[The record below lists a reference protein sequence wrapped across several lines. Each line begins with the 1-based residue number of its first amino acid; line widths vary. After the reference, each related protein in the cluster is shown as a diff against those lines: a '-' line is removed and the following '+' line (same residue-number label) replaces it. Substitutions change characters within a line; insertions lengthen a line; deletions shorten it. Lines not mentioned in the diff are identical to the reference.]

1 MPPNGA
7 SRLER
12 SCVAPR
18 DWIRAA
24 PASPGLE
31 RVEVRFARGGF
42 DPHRHDAY
50 VVGLTLAGVQEFRYR
65 GAAERCLAGQLFVLH
80 PDELHDGRA
89 GTEDGFRYRTLYV
102 EPRLIADALGGA
114 RPLPFAR
121 RTVSDD
127 RRLAAA
133 ITPALEDLDA
143 ALEPLQRDQVVLDL
157 ADALAAG
164 DRSVARPHGAAI
176 DRRAVGRAREFLDSR
191 LRPGAGSAELEA
203 VAGLSRWELARQ
215 FRAALGTSPH
225 RYLVLR
231 RLDRARAL
239 IRGGAALVD
248 AAASSGFADQSHMA
262 RHFRRAYGVT
272 PGRWARLAAVAG
284 LGVQARR

>member
-1 MPPNGA
+1 MPRDGRG
-7 SRLER
+7 RLER
-12 SCVAPR
+12 SCGAPR

-31 RVEVRFARGGF
+31 RVEVSFARGGF

-65 GAAERCLAGQLFVLH
+65 GTAERCLAGQLFVLH

-102 EPRLIADALGGA
+102 EPRLIADALRGA
-114 RPLPFAR
+114 RPLPFVR
-121 RTVSDD
+121 RAVSGD

-133 ITPALEDLDA
+133 IAPALEDLPA
-143 ALEPLQRDQVVLDL
+143 ALERLLHAQVVLDL
-157 ADALAAG
+157 ADALAAA
-164 DRSVARPHGAAI
+164 DPSAARRRDATI

-191 LRPGAGSAELEA
+191 LRAGAEAAELEA
-203 VAGLSRWELARQ
+203 VAGLTRWALARQ

-225 RYLVLR
+225 
-231 RLDRARAL
+231 
-239 IRGGAALVD
+239 
-248 AAASSGFADQSHMA
+248 
-262 RHFRRAYGVT
+262 
-272 PGRWARLAAVAG
+272 
-284 LGVQARR
+284 